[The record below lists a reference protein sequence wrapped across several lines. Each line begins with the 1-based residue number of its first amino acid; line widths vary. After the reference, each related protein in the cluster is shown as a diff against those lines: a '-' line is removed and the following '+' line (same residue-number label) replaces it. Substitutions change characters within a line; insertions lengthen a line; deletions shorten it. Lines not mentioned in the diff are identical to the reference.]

1 MSKEIM
7 KYAEDEVT
15 ALMSKINGICTSLE
29 SAKDNLDVV
38 NENASGLEGVSLS
51 TSTVIGNI
59 DSYLQE
65 LNTVINDI
73 NRFTTDYLDGEKDN
87 TEIVNQLLLGS
98 IIGLNPK
105 SITTDYLDGEK
116 DNAEIVNQLLLGS
129 IIGLNPKSISD
140 LLTLK
145 DKLAGKLSDK
155 LADKF
160 SSEITYAIREVE
172 FGQDA
177 IGKYFVSIPQ
187 NATAKPENV
196 IVFLHGASSDM
207 DQHLMIDAIEEGASQ
222 GYENPNAII
231 IEPKM
236 IGAGRAN
243 LTFGGPNM
251 ARGVREI
258 IDDTLEEQ
266 GLEREDVKI
275 TVIGYS
281 SGGGGALFFAANKN
295 GIIDVPD
302 SETASYADNVI
313 VLDGGSGYTLQD
325 VEQPMIGYGGKQ
337 TDKSGRV
344 YMDENFKY
352 MVGPFA
358 AKVGEE
364 NVIEVESP
372 HPSMTLKSYLECSG
386 DKDDK
391 KRSYMMEWALSNG
404 EIEPYKQK
412 GE

>member
-1 MSKEIM
+1 MLGEM
-7 KYAEDEVT
+7 KYADAET
-15 ALMSKINGICTSLE
+15 LALIGKINEICTSLE
-29 SAKDNLDVV
+29 SAKDSL
-38 NENASGLEGVSLS
+38 NAVDEAASALEGVSLS

-73 NRFTTDYLDGEKDN
+73 NRFTTDYLTGENSNIKIMN
-87 TEIVNQLLLGS
+87 KLLLGE
-98 IIGLNPK
+98 ITGLTK
-105 SITTDYLDGEK
+105 RFTS
-116 DNAEIVNQLLLGS
+116 A
-129 IIGLNPKSISD
+129 

-145 DKLAGKLSDK
+145 DKLADIDK
-155 LADKF
+155 LDLGQDILRGETDKVDLEQDTSRGGIGLVKSIIEKF
-160 SSEITYAIREVE
+160 SKKIEYTTRDVK
-172 FGQDA
+172 FGQDG

-187 NATAKPENV
+187 NATTKPENV
-196 IVFLHGASSDM
+196 IVFFHGASSDM
-207 DQHLMIDAIEEGASQ
+207 DQHLMIDAIKEGASQ

-236 IGAGRAN
+236 IGAGTAN
-243 LTFGGPNM
+243 LTFGGPYM
-251 ARGVREI
+251 ARGVRKI

-313 VLDGGSGYTLQD
+313 VLDGGSGNTLQD

-337 TDKSGRV
+337 TDESGGV

-352 MVGPFA
+352 MVGPFS

-364 NVIEVESP
+364 NVIEVESS
-372 HPSMTLKSYLECSG
+372 HPSMTLNSYLECRG

-404 EIEPYKQK
+404 EIGLYKPK